1 LTRIKL
7 ILHTEKEVLE
17 LKDNRTSFLKGLYDG
32 IPIALG
38 YIAVSFTLGIAA
50 KKAGLTAWQ
59 AALMSIT
66 NNTSA
71 GEFAALGLIYSGATY
86 MELALTQFV
95 INLRY
100 SLMSASLTQ
109 KLSQSMPFYHR
120 FFIAYGVTDEI
131 YGVSVGTEGKLNPFY
146 SYGLISMAAPAWCL
160 GTIFGVVMGN
170 ILSANILRALSVALY
185 GMFIAII
192 IPPARKNKVLAGLII
207 VTMAASMLFT
217 YLPLVREISAGF
229 RIIILTLIL
238 AGIAAVLF
246 PVKDESTEEES
257 SSGPINVPVYPSDGS
272 SNLPD
277 SSIAAYSPTQAD

>member
-1 LTRIKL
+1 MN
-7 ILHTEKEVLE
+7 E
-17 LKDNRTSFLKGLYDG
+17 NRTGFRKGIHDG

-50 KKAGLTAWQ
+50 KKAGLSAWQ
-59 AALMSIT
+59 AALMSIS

-71 GEFAALGLIYSGATY
+71 GEFAALGLISSSATY
-86 MELALTQFV
+86 MEMALTQFV

-100 SLMSASLTQ
+100 SLMSASLSQ
-109 KLSQSMPFYHR
+109 KLSQNMPFFHR
-120 FFIAYGVTDEI
+120 FFIAFGVTDEI
-131 YGVSVGTEGKLNPFY
+131 YGVTMGTEGKLNPFY

-170 ILSANILRALSVALY
+170 ILSANILGALSVALY

-192 IPPARKNKVLAGLII
+192 VPPARKNKVLAGLIVI
-207 VTMAASMLFT
+207 SMVASMLFA

-229 RIIILTLIL
+229 RIIILTVIL
-238 AGIAAVLF
+238 AGITAVLF
-246 PVKDESTEEES
+246 PIKDENTKEPSN
-257 SSGPINVPVYPSDGS
+257 GPINIPVYIGDGS